1 MDTTNVKANQLNYDK
16 YTSEKYDKD
25 IVNSIPFHRQIHTL
39 MVDFAKDNFNPEET
53 QEILDLGVGTA
64 ITSRLVKDI
73 LPNAHFDLVDF
84 SKQMLKGAKEKMGS
98 ENTDYISGDYSKL
111 KFKKKYDIVICVIG
125 LHHQN
130 HTGKKKMFKKIY
142 SLLKP
147 KGIFLFADL
156 VTYKNEKEA
165 ALNQAKHFK
174 HLVDM
179 TEDDKTLSEWAYHH
193 LYLNDL
199 APIEDQI
206 KWLKD
211 VGFKVDKK
219 FLQFNTALLIC
230 KKR

>member
-1 MDTTNVKANQLNYDK
+1 MDTTNVKPSQLNYDK
-16 YTSEKYDKD
+16 YNSEKYDKD
-25 IVNSIPFHRQIHTL
+25 IVNSIPFHRQIHSL
-39 MVDFAKDNFNPEET
+39 MVDFAKNYYQSEEK

-64 ITSRLVKDI
+64 ITSRLVKDV

-84 SKQMLKGAKEKMGS
+84 SRQMLRGAKEKMGS
-98 ENTDYISGDYSKL
+98 ENVDYIFGDYSKL
-111 KFKKKYDIVICVIG
+111 KLKKKYDIVICVIG

-130 HTGKKKMFKKIY
+130 HAGKKKMFKKIY
-142 SLLKP
+142 GLLKP
-147 KGIFLFADL
+147 KGVFLFADL
-156 VTYKNEKEA
+156 ITYKNEKEA

-174 HLVDM
+174 HLADT

-199 APIEDQI
+199 APIENQI

-211 VGFKVDKK
+211 AGFKVDKK

-230 KKR
+230 KKS